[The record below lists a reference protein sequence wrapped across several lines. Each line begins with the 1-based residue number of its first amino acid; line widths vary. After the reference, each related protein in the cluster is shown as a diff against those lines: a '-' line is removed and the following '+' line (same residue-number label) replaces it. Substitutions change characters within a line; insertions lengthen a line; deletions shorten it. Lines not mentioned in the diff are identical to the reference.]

1 MATQLAP
8 RTDGRRAP
16 RVLHLINWLTTGG
29 IERWIL
35 QMIEEMDRSRYELDV
50 LCKGKSTGPL
60 AHIAEAN
67 GARVWHVPMDWAHV
81 RFASRLRKLIRDEG
95 YDIVHNHLTVYSG
108 LPTLVSTSLGVP
120 TIVSF
125 HNMAHKSSVF
135 SNPLLLKARS
145 LYGSVSIPL
154 AIRLAD
160 RVTGCSEDVVRFHE
174 EKYHIP
180 SEKTR
185 VVYYGVDI
193 PPRMTASQR
202 AEFRRELG
210 VPADAPLLLHVGR
223 LAPQKNHAGLLRMMK
238 HLLLTHPT
246 ARLLLVGGG
255 ILQDEIAAQVRELG
269 LQQHVHLLGVR
280 QDVERIMS
288 VSDIFVLP
296 SIWEGFGLVAI
307 EASAA
312 GIPVVGSD
320 VPGLREAVRHG
331 ETGFLLPGEDHTLF
345 VNTLRTLLD
354 ADALRTRL
362 GEAGRQHVLAKFSRR
377 ASSAGLS
384 ALYDEC
390 IRAGSR
396 VKPIITDPS
405 VQ

>member
-1 MATQLAP
+1 MAEQLAP
-8 RTDGRRAP
+8 HTSGRRAP

-50 LCKGKSTGPL
+50 LCKGSSTGPL
-60 AHIAEAN
+60 AHIAEEN
-67 GARVWHVPMDWAHV
+67 GARVWHVPMDWTHV

-95 YDIVHNHLTVYSG
+95 YDIVHNHLTVYAG
-108 LPTLVSTSLGVP
+108 LPTLVSKSLGVP
-120 TIVSF
+120 PIVSF
-125 HNMAHKSSVF
+125 HNMAHKSSVV

-145 LYGSVSIPL
+145 LYGDVSIPL
-154 AIRLAD
+154 AVRLAD
-160 RVTGCSEDVVRFHE
+160 VVTGCSEDVVRFHE

-180 SEKTR
+180 SEKSR

-193 PPRMTASQR
+193 PPAMSDSER

-210 VPADAPLLLHVGR
+210 VPADAPLLLNVGR
-223 LAPQKNHAGLLRMMK
+223 LAPQKNHAGLLKMMK
-238 HLLLTHPT
+238 QLLTTHPT

-255 ILQDEIAAQVRELG
+255 ILKDEIEAQIRELG
-269 LQQHVHLLGVR
+269 LEERVHLLGVR

-331 ETGFLLPGEDHTLF
+331 ETGFLLPVEDHTLF

-354 ADALRTRL
+354 NDTLRNRL
-362 GEAGRQHVLAKFSRR
+362 AATGRQHVLTKFSRR
-377 ASSAGLS
+377 ASATGLS

-390 IRAGSR
+390 IHAGAR
-396 VKPIITDPS
+396 VQPVITGPT